1 MNIKNKILSLAGI
14 GATLSQLLASRALAA
29 VMGPDRSGTGE
40 WKAWL
45 PDFGNFKKLDLATI
59 VRTIIMWALIFSAV
73 VAVIFIIWGGYQY
86 VTSSGD
92 AEKAGKGR
100 ATLINAIIGLVIIFI
115 AYAIVVFVF
124 GRINIGS

>member
-1 MNIKNKILSLAGI
+1 MTIKNKILSLAGV
-14 GATLSQLLASRALAA
+14 GTFLSQLIASRVLAQENWRDW
-29 VMGPDRSGTGE
+29 MPDY
-40 WKAWL
+40 
-45 PDFGNFKKLDLATI
+45 GNFTNMNVMTI
-59 VRTIIMWALIFSAV
+59 VSMVIRWALILSAI

-100 ATLINAIIGLVIIFI
+100 ATLINAIIGLVIIFV

-124 GRINIGS
+124 NRINTGTGV